1 MWLDSMIHMV
11 EHVEKNAAASS
22 SSSSSSSQRKE
33 DKNEDGEEGTMKK
46 VAKFL
51 SSPRLKGKETL

>member
-11 EHVEKNAAASS
+11 EHVEKNGAAAASLS
-22 SSSSSSSQRKE
+22 PLLTE

-51 SSPRLKGKETL
+51 SSSRLKGEETL